1 MRPSL
6 VLALCV
12 ISAAIGAAIDHYWDE
27 AFDMLRPK
35 QTENVDT
42 RHRWLDILPALGR
55 AVPIPA

>member
-1 MRPSL
+1 